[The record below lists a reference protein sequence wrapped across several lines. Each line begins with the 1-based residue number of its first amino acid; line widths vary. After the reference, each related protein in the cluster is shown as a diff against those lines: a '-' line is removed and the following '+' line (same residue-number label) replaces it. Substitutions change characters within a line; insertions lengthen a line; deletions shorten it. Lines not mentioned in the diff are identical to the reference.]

1 MVIGI
6 LGEFAY
12 LENFWEDCV
21 DNRNYQVNAVGDV
34 RSKDKVVNSKN
45 GSKANKKG
53 KILKSA
59 NFNGYLGYKL
69 SDFGKQKTALSHIL
83 VAKAFV
89 PNPKN
94 LPCVNHKDGNK
105 HNNIFSNLEWCTH
118 RENMIHA
125 SKNNLMKIGDKH
137 YNAKLTNVEVEEIRN
152 KYKTKKYSHN
162 GLAKEYGCS
171 KQNITM
177 ILNNKSRKI

>member
-6 LGEFAY
+6 SDEFVY
-12 LENFWEDCV
+12 LEDFWEDCV
-21 DNRNYQVNAVGDV
+21 DNKNYQVNAVGDV

-53 KILKSA
+53 KILKSS

-69 SDFGKQKTALSHIL
+69 SDSGKQKTALSHIL
-83 VAKAFV
+83 VAKAFI

-94 LPCVNHKDGNK
+94 LPCVNHKDGDK
-105 HNNIFSNLEWCTH
+105 HNNTVDNLEWCTYS
-118 RENMIHA
+118 ENMIHA
-125 SKNNLMKIGDKH
+125 SKNNLIKIGGRH
-137 YNAKLTNVEVEEIRN
+137 YNAKLTDIEVEEIRK

-162 GLAKEYGCS
+162 DLAKE
-171 KQNITM
+171 
-177 ILNNKSRKI
+177 